1 MSEERPSL
9 NDDYVIHHPSG
20 DWEMDVPR
28 LFTDVF
34 QGYDSLTGAALRY
47 AVMNLGHIATRS
59 LYNNCLEKAMK
70 LQLMQKSYDAQKRV
84 IYRLN
89 IPAQTSDIKHQT
101 SNEPQQQTLW
111 KDGDPF

>member
-1 MSEERPSL
+1 M
-9 NDDYVIHHPSG
+9 
-20 DWEMDVPR
+20 PR

-34 QGYDSLTGAALRY
+34 RGYDSLTGAALRY

-70 LQLMQKSYDAQKRV
+70 LQLMQKSFDAKKRV

-89 IPAQTSDIKHQT
+89 IPTQPSSISHQT
-101 SNEPQQQTLW
+101 SSIPHQPSLFQ
-111 KDGDPF
+111 DGDPF